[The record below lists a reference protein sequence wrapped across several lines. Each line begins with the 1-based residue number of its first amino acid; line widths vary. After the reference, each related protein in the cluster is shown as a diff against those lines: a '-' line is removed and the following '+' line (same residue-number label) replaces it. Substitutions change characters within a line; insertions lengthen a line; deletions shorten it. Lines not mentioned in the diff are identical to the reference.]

1 MSSDL
6 ERTKEELPTGMPKTI
21 VPSFVTWN
29 GQCLVLSGSGV
40 NSSHFL
46 SHIDKPRGGRDDFR
60 CKVALTV
67 ASGSPSRKISS
78 RYANT

>member
-29 GQCLVLSGSGV
+29 GQCLVLLSVSGV
-40 NSSHFL
+40 NSSHF
-46 SHIDKPRGGRDDFR
+46 
-60 CKVALTV
+60 
-67 ASGSPSRKISS
+67 
-78 RYANT
+78 